1 MSGERAARR
10 RPAGRAS
17 GLATDDLRASDA
29 EREHVIDLL
38 QRAVG
43 QGMLNLDEFSERT
56 DSVLAATTR
65 SELNSVLIDLP
76 DLVRDEPV
84 ATDVLVLRSM
94 LSEVTRSGPWLV
106 PAKLLIS
113 SRLGSTRLDF
123 TSAQVTHPVI
133 SVELAVTGGVIELRV
148 PRTAT
153 VLTTGVRVTGGRVVD
168 RRRPQP
174 HREAGPHYVLSGRLL
189 AGEVRILRPSVF
201 ARPWRASGAGGPG
214 AKRLRKPPA
223 A

>member
-1 MSGERAARR
+1 
-10 RPAGRAS
+10 
-17 GLATDDLRASDA
+17 LATDDLRASDA

-43 QGMLNLDEFSERT
+43 QGMLDLEEFSERT
-56 DSVLAATTR
+56 DAVLAARTR
-65 SELNSVLIDLP
+65 SDVNSVLVDLP

-94 LSEVTRSGPWLV
+94 LSEVTRSGAWLV

-123 TSAQVTHPVI
+123 TSARVAHPKV

-148 PRTAT
+148 PRTAA
-153 VLTTGVRVTGGRVVD
+153 VLTTASRGRTAL
-168 RRRPQP
+168 RAQRPV
-174 HREAGPHYVLSGRLL
+174 AGR
-189 AGEVRILRPSVF
+189 
-201 ARPWRASGAGGPG
+201 
-214 AKRLRKPPA
+214 
-223 A
+223 